1 MFIINSIEQ
10 VQKVKSSLNA
20 FWNTW
25 LRTKNSHEHLLLIF
39 AYFAFFWRVRV
50 VNVCQQGNR
59 SRFQAFKSKPSIF
72 VIGHFKVFYRGSL
85 AHTVGAYP
93 IFRPAWVGV
102 LPLRLGWDSFPSQEI
117 EVIHESR
124 FYSENFFSTKLG
136 AFARYRSPC
145 KFAVC
150 GYSKTS
156 LGSHFAFRCKSNSQ
170 RALFFFF
177 TSD

>member
-39 AYFAFFWRVRV
+39 AYFAFSWRVRV

-59 SRFQAFKSKPSIF
+59 CRFQAFKSKPSIF

-102 LPLRLGWDSFPSQEI
+102 LPLRLGGILFHHRKLKLYTKVVFTLKISFKPNLAPSPGI
-117 EVIHESR
+117 DLPVNSR
-124 FYSENFFSTKLG
+124 FVDIQK
-136 AFARYRSPC
+136 
-145 KFAVC
+145 
-150 GYSKTS
+150 
-156 LGSHFAFRCKSNSQ
+156 
-170 RALFFFF
+170 RA
-177 TSD
+177 

>member
-1 MFIINSIEQ
+1 MSW
-10 VQKVKSSLNA
+10 STTS
-20 FWNTW
+20 
-25 LRTKNSHEHLLLIF
+25 
-39 AYFAFFWRVRV
+39 
-50 VNVCQQGNR
+50 
-59 SRFQAFKSKPSIF
+59 
-72 VIGHFKVFYRGSL
+72 
-85 AHTVGAYP
+85 
-93 IFRPAWVGV
+93 PA
-102 LPLRLGWDSFPSQEI
+102 RWDSFPSQEI

-170 RALFFFF
+170 RAFFFF
-177 TSD
+177 LHRINSWCAEVQPYHFGSFPELYIFGRVRDYLRYGLLRYIKDSLKLVKLIEIRMDYRKFDSDCNCPFAAKVCSQSTLITRKHHT